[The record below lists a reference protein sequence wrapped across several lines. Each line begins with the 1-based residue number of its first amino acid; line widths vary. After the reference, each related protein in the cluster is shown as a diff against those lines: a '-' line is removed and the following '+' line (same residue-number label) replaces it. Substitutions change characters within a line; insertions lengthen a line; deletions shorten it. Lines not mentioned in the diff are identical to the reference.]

1 MAFAKLKAL
10 LRAKASGLSTPY
22 GRPSGKYAICSAQ
35 KNAKTTSP
43 PQDTD
48 SLEAPML

>member
-10 LRAKASGLSTPY
+10 LRARAVKTIDALWT
-22 GRPSGKYAICSAQ
+22 AIGQICDLFPT
-35 KNAKTTSP
+35 NAKTTSP

-48 SLEAPML
+48 SIEHPAL